1 MIRILFLA
9 FCLIGATNTF
19 AQVSS
24 PDTLVVINTSFGD
37 IKVKLYKE
45 TPIHRRNFLRLAQS
59 GFYDSLLFHRVI
71 QDFMI
76 QGGDPLS
83 KRAPAGTPLG
93 NGENGY
99 TLEAEIVPGKF
110 HKKGALAAA
119 RLGDDVNPTKRS
131 SGCQFYLVHGKVFQL
146 SDLDQMDRRIQQQ
159 STMAEKNRVY
169 NQILSKPENKGLRDQ
184 VVRLQQAG
192 KSDSLQIVNA
202 AVVEQVNAQT
212 AGFKPLVLSD
222 VQRRAYSTEGG
233 APHLDGGYT
242 VFGEVVQGLEIIDK
256 IAAVERN
263 SQDRPSQD
271 IRMRV
276 RLETPAK

>member
-1 MIRILFLA
+1 MNRILFLA
-9 FCLIGATNTF
+9 FFLMAATSAF
-19 AQVSS
+19 AQVASS
-24 PDTLVVINTSFGD
+24 DTLVVIATSFGD

-45 TPIHRRNFLRLAQS
+45 TPLHRRNFLRLAQA

-131 SGCQFYLVHGKVFQL
+131 SGCQFYLVQGKVFQL

-159 STMAEKNRVY
+159 SVMTEKNRVY

-184 VVRLQQAG
+184 IVRLQQAG

-202 AVVEQVNAQT
+202 AIVDQVNAQT
-212 AGFKPLVLSD
+212 SGFKPLVLSD
-222 VQRRAYSTEGG
+222 AQRRAYSTEGG

-242 VFGEVVQGLEIIDK
+242 VFGEVIQGLEIIDK
-256 IAAVERN
+256 IAAVEKN
-263 SQDRPSQD
+263 NQDRPSQD